1 LHILEATTQGDA
13 IMKVISILLAFL
25 NSLIGGLL
33 ILSCVSAGESL
44 GWVSFKS
51 GAGLLAVYFGIMTFK
66 DNLQP
71 IRQSRILLNGIALI
85 VIGIS
90 AVAWGIHWSITSG
103 DTKNTVILF
112 GGSLFVQGLTSVLG
126 IEADGLHV

>member
-1 LHILEATTQGDA
+1 
-13 IMKVISILLAFL
+13 MKVISILLAFL

-33 ILSCVSAGESL
+33 ILSCVSAGESF

-51 GAGLLAVYFGIMTFK
+51 GAGMLAVYFGILTFK

-71 IRQSRILLNGIALI
+71 IRQSRVLLNGIVLI

-90 AVAWGIHWSITSG
+90 AVAWGIHWSIVSG
-103 DTKNTVILF
+103 DMKNTVVLF
-112 GGSLFVQGLTSVLG
+112 GGSLFIQGLTSVLG
-126 IEADGLHV
+126 IETDGLHV